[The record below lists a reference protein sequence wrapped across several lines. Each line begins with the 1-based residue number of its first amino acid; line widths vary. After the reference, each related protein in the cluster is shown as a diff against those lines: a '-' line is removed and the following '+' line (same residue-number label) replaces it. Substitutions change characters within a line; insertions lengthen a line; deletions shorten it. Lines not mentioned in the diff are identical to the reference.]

1 MGKLYGSINNFP
13 SVRFL
18 KRTDGKLSK
27 RKTDYL
33 DWFDALVKVDIS
45 LGFVIYALNIPL
57 VFVRIVMIF
66 PLGFIKNCY
75 ICR

>member
-1 MGKLYGSINNFP
+1 MGKLDGNINNFP

-18 KRTDGKLSK
+18 KTYG
-27 RKTDYL
+27 
-33 DWFDALVKVDIS
+33 DALVKVDIS
-45 LGFVIYALNIPL
+45 LGFVIYVLNIPL
-57 VFVRIVMIF
+57 GFIRIIIIF

>member
-1 MGKLYGSINNFP
+1 MGKLDGNINNFP

-27 RKTDYL
+27 RKTDYA
-33 DWFDALVKVDIS
+33 ALVKVDIS

-57 VFVRIVMIF
+57 GFIGIIMIF
-66 PLGFIKNCY
+66 HLGFIKKLLY
-75 ICR
+75 LPLKS

>member
-1 MGKLYGSINNFP
+1 MTPCLLFASGKNGKLA
-13 SVRFL
+13 
-18 KRTDGKLSK
+18 
-27 RKTDYL
+27 
-33 DWFDALVKVDIS
+33 ALVKVDIS

-57 VFVRIVMIF
+57 GFVRIVMIF

>member
-1 MGKLYGSINNFP
+1 MGKLDGNINNFP

-33 DWFDALVKVDIS
+33 AALVKVDTE
-45 LGFVIYALNIPL
+45 G
-57 VFVRIVMIF
+57 
-66 PLGFIKNCY
+66 
-75 ICR
+75 